1 MSNTK
6 IVVDCSKG
14 TIAYLP
20 LSAKEIAERDQAASA
35 FAEAEIQRQ
44 ADAEALTALKE
55 SAKAKLIAGEP
66 LTEEEASTLVI

>member
-1 MSNTK
+1 MANTK

-20 LSAKEIAERDQAASA
+20 LSAAEIAERDQSAAA
-35 FAEAEIQRQ
+35 FAEAQAQRQ
-44 ADAEALTALKE
+44 ADAEALAALKE
-55 SAKAKLIAGEP
+55 SAKVKLTAGEP